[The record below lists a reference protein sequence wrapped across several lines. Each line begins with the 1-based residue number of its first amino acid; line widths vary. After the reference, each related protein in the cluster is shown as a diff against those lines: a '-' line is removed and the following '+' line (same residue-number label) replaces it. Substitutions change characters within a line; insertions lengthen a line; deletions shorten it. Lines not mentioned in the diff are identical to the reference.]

1 MGIWNS
7 HTSVGNILGSL
18 IAGSFV
24 SYNWGLSFIIPGL
37 LMCFAGFMIYLFLV
51 PNPQDVGIVTTNPAS
66 SPTYEYSSKSEL
78 HSRPVSTSTLM
89 RTPSS
94 SRLESPY
101 NSDAEINVSPKD
113 EAVGFFNALKI
124 PGVLEFSLCLFFAK
138 LVSYTFLYWLPNYIN
153 IVHSVNAKESAMMS
167 TYFDI
172 GGIIGGVLAGL
183 VSDKSGMS
191 ATTCTTLLFLAIPTL
206 FYYESSLSVMC
217 PLVQHNGV
225 PILNVC
231 FIIHT
236 AFLIIVGILVNGP
249 YALITTAV
257 SAELGTH
264 KSLMGSSRALATV
277 TSIID
282 GTGSVGAAVGP
293 FMAGYLSGHGSWT
306 SVFNMLMLS
315 NVFALLCLSRLVKG
329 ELRRWQRRRYSM

>member
-37 LMCFAGFMIYLFLV
+37 LMCFTGFLIYLFLV
-51 PNPQDVGIVTTNPAS
+51 PNPNDVGIVTTNLAA
-66 SPTYEYSSKSEL
+66 SPTFEYSSKSL
-78 HSRPVSTSTLM
+78 TLM
-89 RTPSS
+89 RIPSS
-94 SRLESPY
+94 SRLDSPY
-101 NSDAEINVSPKD
+101 NSDAEINVSSKD
-113 EAVGFFNALKI
+113 EAVGFFSALKI
-124 PGVLEFSLCLFFAK
+124 PGVVEFSLCLFFAK

-153 IVHSVNAKESAMMS
+153 IVYSVNAKESAMMS

-206 FYYESSLSVMC
+206 FYYESSLSVLC

-225 PILNVC
+225 PYLDVC
-231 FIIHT
+231 FITHT
-236 AFLIIVGILVNGP
+236 AFLMIVGILVNGP

-282 GTGSVGAAVGP
+282 GTGSIGAAVGP

-329 ELRRWQRRRYSM
+329 ELRRWQRRRYSK